1 MPPARTLIVFF
12 FVMYMYLF
20 VLFDLQA
27 DMYKKDF
34 ESERDDRT
42 RLAGQI
48 AQAKFSQT
56 FKQEQRHFGEEEH
69 LKKTKLESVQEA
81 YTKAVKKVSDCD
93 KEISD
98 LRQTLQTKEET
109 WKRSLE
115 EARVSSSKLDD
126 EVKLLTQQVKQ
137 YKKQADNLR
146 SQLEKYE
153 QMNKSQVQ
161 QVLYF
166 ADALKEFLCLHVD
179 VDAHVNVML
188 LQSNS
193 FGILII
199 C

>member
-1 MPPARTLIVFF
+1 
-12 FVMYMYLF
+12 
-20 VLFDLQA
+20 
-27 DMYKKDF
+27 MYKKDF

-48 AQAKFSQT
+48 EKAKLT
-56 FKQEQRHFGEEEH
+56 RTVKQEQHHFGEEEH
-69 LKKTKLESVQEA
+69 LKKIKFESMQEA
-81 YTKAVKKVSDCD
+81 YAKAVKKVSDFD
-93 KEISD
+93 KEVSD

-115 EARVSSSKLDD
+115 EARVSSSKLDE

-161 QVLYF
+161 QVLYMYCTDF
-166 ADALKEFLCLHVD
+166 V
-179 VDAHVNVML
+179 
-188 LQSNS
+188 
-193 FGILII
+193 
-199 C
+199 

>member
-1 MPPARTLIVFF
+1 MF
-12 FVMYMYLF
+12 
-20 VLFDLQA
+20 
-27 DMYKKDF
+27 KKDF

-48 AQAKFSQT
+48 EKAKLT
-56 FKQEQRHFGEEEH
+56 RTVKQEQHHFGEEEH
-69 LKKTKLESVQEA
+69 LKKIQLESMQEA
-81 YTKAVKKVSDCD
+81 YAKAVKKVSDYD
-93 KEISD
+93 KEVSD

-115 EARVSSSKLDD
+115 EARDSSSKLDE

-161 QVLYF
+161 QVLHMYCTDF
-166 ADALKEFLCLHVD
+166 V
-179 VDAHVNVML
+179 
-188 LQSNS
+188 
-193 FGILII
+193 
-199 C
+199 